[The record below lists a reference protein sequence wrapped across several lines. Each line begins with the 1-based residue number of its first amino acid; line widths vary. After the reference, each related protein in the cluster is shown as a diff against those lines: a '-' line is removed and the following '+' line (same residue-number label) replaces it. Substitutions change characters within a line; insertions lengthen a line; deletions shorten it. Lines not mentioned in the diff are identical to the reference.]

1 MQAPHRGRML
11 LTLAERFTFGVQGD
25 IGGFGAGSQF
35 TWNVEGVF
43 LYRVAHLVSLGVGYR
58 ALDID
63 YQRGS
68 GATKFTFDMLIHG
81 PLLGAVFHF

>member
-1 MQAPHRGRML
+1 M
-11 LTLAERFTFGVQGD
+11 QGD

-43 LYRVAHLVSLGVGYR
+43 LYCVARFVSLGLGYR
-58 ALDID
+58 ALDTD
-63 YQRGS
+63 YRRGS
-68 GATKFTFDMLIHG
+68 GAAKFKFDMLIHG